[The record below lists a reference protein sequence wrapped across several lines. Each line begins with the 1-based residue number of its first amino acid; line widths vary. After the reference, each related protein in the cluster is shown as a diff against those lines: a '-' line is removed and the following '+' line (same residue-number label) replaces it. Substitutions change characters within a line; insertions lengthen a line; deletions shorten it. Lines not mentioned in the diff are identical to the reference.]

1 LKFLSAASDDFA
13 YWVVWTLKVKGFVC
27 VEPWTSP
34 GNALN
39 SGERLLRVGVG
50 ERWRSFVEIAFRG
63 TAL

>member
-1 LKFLSAASDDFA
+1 MPDEHHPSR
-13 YWVVWTLKVKGFVC
+13 VVWTLKVKGFVC

-34 GNALN
+34 GDALN

-50 ERWRSFVEIAFRG
+50 KRWRSFVEIAFRG

>member
-1 LKFLSAASDDFA
+1 
-13 YWVVWTLKVKGFVC
+13 VVWTLKVKGFVC